1 MHYTKDGKLIHHD
14 GHTWTVKDE
23 IKQYRKDIEEDEKL
37 AERLEAEDSNLV
49 ELSFEKSLELDRLQ
63 EQHRTMAGDL
73 QKLMHMV
80 AFEREKKND

>member
-37 AERLEAEDSNLV
+37 AERLGMQRDGL
-49 ELSFEKSLELDRLQ
+49 LDAVLRMPAKEILDFKMGGAFSVDGTVITRDTFQAIVRLW
-63 EQHRTMAGDL
+63 
-73 QKLMHMV
+73 
-80 AFEREKKND
+80 